1 MLAKLSALK
10 DKAAGLVDKAQLKAV
25 GLLVES
31 LHPKVHSV
39 IDTRVDGFRD
49 STLEVG
55 CHGLLLL
62 LATAWSACANASTH
76 LHCWCNW
83 QLSCGFAVGRN
94 PACMLCC
101 FHHTKLAGSCIA
113 AMIAERSNA
122 NSL

>member
-25 GLLVES
+25 GLLIET

-55 CHGLLLL
+55 Y
-62 LATAWSACANASTH
+62 
-76 LHCWCNW
+76 
-83 QLSCGFAVGRN
+83 
-94 PACMLCC
+94 
-101 FHHTKLAGSCIA
+101 
-113 AMIAERSNA
+113 
-122 NSL
+122 